1 MLFLGCAHGD
11 DFWDW
16 WRHDAGQDGDVRAL
30 YKKLRRDVLP
40 ELQDGTPDPRNLE
53 IKNITTPLF
62 SYTDP
67 VNTYLV
73 CHKVMVHRGELAPS
87 ISPGDC
93 TVFLRGDGVVD
104 GWTKVYHMSFL
115 IADVKRP
122 RAPDNCFDFL
132 WR

>member
-1 MLFLGCAHGD
+1 MMRDKTATCGPFNT
-11 DFWDW
+11 
-16 WRHDAGQDGDVRAL
+16 RNS
-30 YKKLRRDVLP
+30 RDVLP
-40 ELQDGTPDPRNLE
+40 ELPDGTPDPRNLE

-93 TVFLRGDGVVD
+93 TVFLRGDCVVD
-104 GWTKVYHMSFL
+104 GWTKVYHIKVGSLQMLNGPGLLTTALISFAV
-115 IADVKRP
+115 I
-122 RAPDNCFDFL
+122 
-132 WR
+132 